1 MILRGKWVVRMRGPS
16 FALGE
21 QDGNRKRARST
32 CHRGERE
39 CFDAVFGF
47 GKDFE
52 WIEFGA
58 RGEWIID
65 PVRSMRGEPFREA
78 LDDARSAVR
87 HELGAFGGEARDE
100 TFVDPIKLAQTKSAH
115 FDIAATER
123 CQARGDITDDLDGRH
138 GTRTMRR
145 RAGASHLK
153 WRGGEWRGDVVR
165 TDSGHVV

>member
-1 MILRGKWVVRMRGPS
+1 VILRGERVVRVRGPP

-21 QDGNRKRARST
+21 QDGNRKRARGT
-32 CHRGERE
+32 RHRGERE

-58 RGEWIID
+58 RGKWIID
-65 PVRSMRGEPFREA
+65 PVRSMRGEPFRET

-87 HELGAFGGEARDE
+87 HELGAFGREARDE
-100 TFVDPIKLAQTKSAH
+100 AFVDPFKLAQAKSAH

-123 CQARGDITDDLDGRH
+123 RQTRGDITDDLDGRN
-138 GTRTMRR
+138 GTRTVRC
-145 RAGASHLK
+145 RAVASHLK
-153 WRGGEWRGDVVR
+153 WRGGKWWGDVVR
-165 TDSGHVV
+165 TNSGHVV